1 MTPVLRQLRE
11 SLAYAFLEL
20 CQVIVEYEHYDAGEL
35 CGWVDDYGTIDFC
48 RRLANAAEDREEFHV
63 HPDNIEED
71 ARTVIDNLLSAAQAL
86 ETAIEDQETDHD
98 QPSE

>member
-1 MTPVLRQLRE
+1 MKPDLGNL
-11 SLAYAFLEL
+11 
-20 CQVIVEYEHYDAGEL
+20 
-35 CGWVDDYGTIDFC
+35 WVDLMSALGEFSDVFPDFAHLGDEDFAGMTGQEAVDLC
-48 RRLANAAEDREEFHV
+48 RRIASEAENSDDIDV